1 MPAKK
6 AAKVSAKKAV
16 KVGAIPPYGLPIYQS
31 IKRGNVAEMKKQA
44 AAARKWVSGIQTA
57 LDVLDKSIAKKG

>member
-6 AAKVSAKKAV
+6 AAKKSGKKAV
-16 KVGAIPPYGLPIYQS
+16 KIGPIPPYGVPIYES

-44 AAARKWVSGIQTA
+44 AAARKWLSGIQAA
-57 LDVLDKSIAKKG
+57 LDALDKSIAKKG